1 MQIMYLVM
9 FEKKRNFI
17 ETLIYPAFSG

>member
-1 MQIMYLVM
+1 V
-9 FEKKRNFI
+9 FEKHNYI